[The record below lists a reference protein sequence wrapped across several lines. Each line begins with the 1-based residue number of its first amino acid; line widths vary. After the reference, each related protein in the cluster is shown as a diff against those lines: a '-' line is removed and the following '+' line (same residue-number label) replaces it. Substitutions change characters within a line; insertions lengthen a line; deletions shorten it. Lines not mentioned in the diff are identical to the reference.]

1 MFKKDIYSFIFISL
15 FSVFLNFIFQFI
27 STNQLSDNF
36 YKFTGF
42 DYRYGSI
49 FENLPILKYIIILFT
64 NLGIY
69 YFYRLFLN
77 TTLSLLE
84 LYFFISPLNLY
95 NLTQSIGRD
104 YIRIVF
110 IVFLL
115 SALIQLYKKH
125 KYLFVYLIQIVSLG
139 LGLVFRKDFFIL
151 MILIIIC
158 YQYIIFNSDNLKE
171 DFKKFYINLFLVI
184 FFSICIYLLA
194 PIPLFTDL
202 SRGAQ
207 FFEWYEL

>member
-1 MFKKDIYSFIFISL
+1 M
-15 FSVFLNFIFQFI
+15 
-27 STNQLSDNF
+27 
-36 YKFTGF
+36 
-42 DYRYGSI
+42 
-49 FENLPILKYIIILFT
+49 
-64 NLGIY
+64 
-69 YFYRLFLN
+69 
-77 TTLSLLE
+77 E

-110 IVFLL
+110 IVFFL

-184 FFSICIYLLA
+184 FFQFVYIY
-194 PIPLFTDL
+194 
-202 SRGAQ
+202 
-207 FFEWYEL
+207 